1 MFGKVINIRDN
12 KVIVENIS
20 GTVPLHIKD
29 IHVTFEENN
38 RKIIGRITDVTKE
51 NFEIMLIGEI
61 VNGDFIAGIYRQP
74 ALVNPPRVVSG
85 EELVTFIGSQNIK
98 DPQVMLI
105 GNSTLYENF
114 KITGDLNDF
123 FSNHFAIIGNSG
135 AGKSCGVARVLQNIF
150 YYNEKPPIN
159 AHIIL
164 FDAYGEYNQAFH
176 NLDQIPGLH
185 FKNFRN
191 ERDSVSNVISIP
203 PYFLDADDL
212 AILLNVEDPGLIPI
226 LEKTLQYVQIFKSD
240 DPVSIEYKN
249 DIIASCLLDVLSSG
263 KNSSQ
268 IRDQILSILNKYNT
282 PDLNES
288 SEIREPGYVRTIRQ
302 CLNID
307 NQGKIN
313 AISQVIDFLSKFKK
327 KNLQEFAMIPN
338 LVYTLE
344 DLYDALEFALLSEG
358 VFNSETAYD
367 KANSLKIHLHHI
379 INSPNKMFFEYDGA
393 ISKKDYIEG
402 LFKMPNGENAQIVN
416 VNLDS
421 LEDRFAKI
429 LTKLYSKLFF
439 NYATGLQDRG
449 SFPINIILEEAH
461 RYVNNDRDIDVLG
474 YNIFD
479 RITKE
484 GRKYGIILGLITQR
498 PSELSRTA
506 LSQCS
511 NFLIFR
517 IFHPEDY
524 TMIESIVSSSARE
537 ELNQLKGL
545 RKGIALVFGTAFRI
559 PILAQ
564 LEMPN
569 PSPLSSNVMITQKWF
584 EAEKEKPGI
593 IVQS

>member
-1 MFGKVINIRDN
+1 M
-12 KVIVENIS
+12 
-20 GTVPLHIKD
+20 
-29 IHVTFEENN
+29 
-38 RKIIGRITDVTKE
+38 
-51 NFEIMLIGEI
+51 
-61 VNGDFIAGIYRQP
+61 
-74 ALVNPPRVVSG
+74 
-85 EELVTFIGSQNIK
+85 
-98 DPQVMLI
+98 
-105 GNSTLYENF
+105 
-114 KITGDLNDF
+114 
-123 FSNHFAIIGNSG
+123 
-135 AGKSCGVARVLQNIF
+135 LQNIF
-150 YYNEKPPIN
+150 YYNERPPIN

-358 VFNSETAYD
+358 VFNSEAAYD

-416 VNLDS
+416 VTLDS
-421 LEDRFAKI
+421 LEEKIKKI
-429 LTKLYSKLFF
+429 LK
-439 NYATGLQDRG
+439 
-449 SFPINIILEEAH
+449 
-461 RYVNNDRDIDVLG
+461 NN
-474 YNIFD
+474 
-479 RITKE
+479 
-484 GRKYGIILGLITQR
+484 
-498 PSELSRTA
+498 
-506 LSQCS
+506 
-511 NFLIFR
+511 
-517 IFHPEDY
+517 
-524 TMIESIVSSSARE
+524 
-537 ELNQLKGL
+537 
-545 RKGIALVFGTAFRI
+545 
-559 PILAQ
+559 
-564 LEMPN
+564 
-569 PSPLSSNVMITQKWF
+569 
-584 EAEKEKPGI
+584 
-593 IVQS
+593 